1 MANFYSY
8 RCPSVD
14 RRCDDCVASIVIY
27 SLIFYTEL
35 NMNDFTENDSSISID
50 QSSQIWIVYCAVD
63 QQYSIHIPYQQGMTA
78 LQALDASGLAKQVT
92 LPEPLALGIFGLRI
106 KDPATHI
113 LQAGDR
119 LEVYRLLT
127 MNPKDV
133 RRRRAEKH
141 PVGRYQQGN
150 QQKKRQDQQSSS

>member
-1 MANFYSY
+1 
-8 RCPSVD
+8 
-14 RRCDDCVASIVIY
+14 
-27 SLIFYTEL
+27 
-35 NMNDFTENDSSISID
+35 MNDFTENDSSISID

-106 KDPATHI
+106 KDPVTHI

-119 LEVYRLLT
+119 LEVYRPLT

-150 QQKKRQDQQSSS
+150 QQKKRQGNQQSNS